1 MLKYSCMSDRD
12 PGEIGHIMG
21 RAFSEAMGPKLS
33 ATEKYN
39 DFLNETKYFN
49 EPFDKR
55 VIKEQTYYI
64 QMDEQDRAEH
74 LMFVELVNV
83 ARNKK
88 APNPQLPPNL
98 DTLGNAGFE
107 GLALDET
114 VKLYNKP
121 GVRVALETIVA
132 NFDNDS
138 PLGIR
143 ANGEAYSLRTASN
156 KHEVDVCRQAI
167 SDAIKDKVIAECGSK
182 RHEVLSARKP
192 EDKEQIERR
201 VREAE
206 QIAFTFAYIGGVFDS
221 IDSEWS
227 NIGRTRAPKCMNEY
241 LVNVPMKLAA
251 NPMDWL
257 LSTFKKFDSE
267 VNPVGSFGPWA
278 YEQATKSNGG
288 KPLNIEEV
296 EFIADENNPKTKADF
311 WKVTIRRTAANRRT
325 GEEEEFHKI
334 IVPECYPRKLLRS
347 VFEETTVQVGEDKVP
362 LIDFIRAGEEIPW
375 EDVTTTMWSDFSSKA
390 KKASVISDHLQGR
403 VPIKWGDTDNVS
415 GWVNNINS
423 ALSKFGLRKSAS
435 VKRWILYSTLRLRDD
450 VRYPMLNDK
459 TTRLAVV
466 ASLGEKDAKF
476 LKDKNELLFAWDQP
490 GFFS

>member
-1 MLKYSCMSDRD
+1 MVKYFCMENRD
-12 PGEIGHIMG
+12 PGELGHIMG
-21 RAFSEAMGPKLS
+21 KAFSEAMGPKLS

-64 QMDEQDRAEH
+64 QMNEQDRAEH

-83 ARNKK
+83 AKNKK

-143 ANGEAYSLRTASN
+143 ANGETYSLRTASN

-182 RHEVLSARKP
+182 RREVLSARKAD
-192 EDKEQIERR
+192 DKEQIERR

-206 QIAFTFAYIGGVFDS
+206 QIAFTLAYIGGVFDS
-221 IDSEWS
+221 NDSRWS
-227 NIGRTRAPKCMNEY
+227 NIGRLRPQKCMNEY

-257 LSTFKKFDSE
+257 LSTFKKPEDD
-267 VNPVGSFGPWA
+267 VNPVGALGPWG
-278 YEQATKSNGG
+278 YTQALASNSGR
-288 KPLNIEEV
+288 PLDKIENV
-296 EFIADENNPKTKADF
+296 SFIADENDSKHKENYWRVLDSGKT
-311 WKVTIRRTAANRRT
+311 
-325 GEEEEFHKI
+325 I

-347 VFEETTVQVGEDKVP
+347 VFEETTVGDSKTP
-362 LIDFIRAGEEIPW
+362 LIDYIRAGEEVPW
-375 EDVTTTMWSDFSSKA
+375 DEVTTTMWSDFSSKA

-466 ASLGEKDAKF
+466 ASLGEKDSKF

-490 GFFS
+490 GLFS

>member
-1 MLKYSCMSDRD
+1 MADRNMYELGRGI
-12 PGEIGHIMG
+12 GESII
-21 RAFSEAMGPKLS
+21 GPKL
-33 ATEKYN
+33 TPEEKYN
-39 DFLNETKYFN
+39 DFLNEVRYFN

-55 VIKEQTYYI
+55 IIKEQTYYI
-64 QMDEQDRAEH
+64 QMNERDRAEH

-98 DTLGNAGFE
+98 DTLANAGFE

-138 PLGIR
+138 PLGLR
-143 ANGEAYSLRTASN
+143 SNGDTYSLRTASN

-167 SDAIKDKVIAECGSK
+167 SDAIKDKVISECKSK
-182 RHEVLSARKP
+182 RGEILSAKKS
-192 EDKEQIERR
+192 EDSERINRR

-206 QIAFTFAYIGGVFDS
+206 QIAFTMAYIGGVFDS
-221 IDSEWS
+221 IDSQWS
-227 NIGRTRAPKCMNEY
+227 NVGRTRAPKCMNEY

-257 LSTFKKFDSE
+257 LSTFKKPEDD
-267 VNPVGSFGPWA
+267 VNPVGALGPWG
-278 YEQATKSNGG
+278 YIQALASNNGR
-288 KPLNIEEV
+288 PLDKIENV
-296 EFIADENNPKTKADF
+296 YFIANENDPKQKNNYWRVSDLG
-311 WKVTIRRTAANRRT
+311 RT
-325 GEEEEFHKI
+325 I

-347 VFEETTVQVGEDKVP
+347 VFEETTVEVGDEKVQ
-362 LIDFIRAGEEIPW
+362 LIEFIRNGKEIPW
-375 EDVTTTMWSDFSSKA
+375 DEVATTMWSDFSSKA

-423 ALSKFGLRKSAS
+423 ALSKFGLRKSSS

-450 VRYPMLNDK
+450 VRYPMLNDR
-459 TTRLAVV
+459 TTRLAVI

-490 GFFS
+490 SFFS